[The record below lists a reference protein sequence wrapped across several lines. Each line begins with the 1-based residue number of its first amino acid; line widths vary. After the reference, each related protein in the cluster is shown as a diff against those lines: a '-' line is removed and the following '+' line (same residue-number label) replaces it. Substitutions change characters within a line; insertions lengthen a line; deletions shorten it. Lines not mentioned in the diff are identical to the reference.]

1 MLARRI
7 PTILPNLT
15 FEESIF
21 GVEKEITIKSITTS
35 IIDGNTYYYIIDND
49 DQKYKASI
57 KVNENV
63 LPFLNSGNS
72 IKVKYGK
79 LKNVID
85 IIGIE

>member
-1 MLARRI
+1 MNHVI
-7 PTILPNLT
+7 VIN
-15 FEESIF
+15 
-21 GVEKEITIKSITTS
+21 EIKQKDTLIAKFRKSQRQSGT
-35 IIDGNTYYYIIDND
+35 
-49 DQKYKASI
+49 ASI